1 MPRLH
6 TIPEPFNSRPFRVD
20 EALRA
25 GLTRT
30 YLSGP
35 QFRRPY
41 LGVRIPCTLPDTLEV
56 KCQALSL
63 VISSEAAFSHETAA
77 QLCDL
82 PVPDFDGKVDAM
94 VPPGVVVPNMYDVDG
109 HTGLLQDDV
118 CDVNGLRV
126 VHPERTFFDVAPAL
140 NLDSLVILGDATLR
154 HWSTPDRLTAKA
166 AAMRRRRGIVIA
178 RQAIKL
184 IRPGVDSPM
193 ETRVRLMLVRGGLPC
208 PEVGVDVLD
217 DAGGWLAR
225 PDLAY
230 LDLKIAIEYDGD
242 HHRTD
247 KHQWRRDRSRDENMR
262 HAGWIVITLT
272 ADDVFRHP
280 ARTIA
285 RIRHHYA
292 ARMAALNARPEAA

>member
-1 MPRLH
+1 MPLLH
-6 TIPEPFNSRPFRVD
+6 AIPEPFNSRPFRVD

-30 YLSGP
+30 FLSGP

-41 LGVRIPCTLPDTLEV
+41 LGVRVPCTLPDTLHV
-56 KCQALSL
+56 RCQALSL
-63 VISSEAAFSHETAA
+63 VIPNQAAFSHETAA

-94 VPPGVVVPNMYDVDG
+94 VPPGIVVPNMYNVDG
-109 HTGLLQDDV
+109 HTGLVRDDV

-126 VHPERTFFDVAPAL
+126 VHPERTFFDLAPAL
-140 NLDSLVILGDATLR
+140 NLNSLVILGDAILR
-154 HWSTPDRLTAKA
+154 RWSTSGQLTAKA
-166 AAMRRRRGIVIA
+166 ITMTRRRGIVIA
-178 RQAIKL
+178 RQALKL

-193 ETRVRLMLVRGGLPC
+193 ETRVRLMLVRSGLPC
-208 PEVGVDVLD
+208 PEVGVDVHD

-230 LDLKIAIEYDGD
+230 RELKIAIEYDGD
-242 HHRTD
+242 HHRTE
-247 KHQWRRDRSRDENMR
+247 KHQWRRDRARDENMR

-280 ARTIA
+280 ERTVA
-285 RIRHHYA
+285 RIRHHYD
-292 ARMAALNARPEAA
+292 ARMAELNVRAEAA